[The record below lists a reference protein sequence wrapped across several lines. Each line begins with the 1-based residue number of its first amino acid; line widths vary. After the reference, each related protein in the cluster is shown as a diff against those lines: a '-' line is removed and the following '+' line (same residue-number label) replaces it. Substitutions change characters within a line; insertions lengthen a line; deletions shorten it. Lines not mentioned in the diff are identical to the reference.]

1 MNEECYYTILFCL
14 DNGHVWRIIYV
25 WLFNNKPTKSFVMR
39 DRLMKKTLLS
49 DKESKSNQNNFINA
63 EIISS
68 LDKNIE
74 FIKKK
79 LGNAPDLVIRKIQKE
94 NYPTLALV
102 YLSEL
107 SDKTDINDNILKPLL
122 REEFKFEMELVIPIG
137 NISKVQY
144 LSQIQESLL
153 EGNAILLIN
162 EFTTAYKLEIKGGP
176 NRDPSDSKNEISIKG
191 THQGFVEAATKN
203 IALIRNYLPTA
214 KLTVTTTEVGEE
226 GKTKIYVLF
235 LAEKAELQITEE
247 VQHRLN
253 DIMVSSI
260 VNTGDLIKHIEDNPY
275 SPFPQLLL
283 TERPDTAVSHLLEG
297 KFVIVVD
304 HSPNVLIGPTNFLSF
319 FKNIDDCSTRWTINF
334 FIQILRIIA
343 FFLALILP
351 ATYIALISFNF
362 SLIPVPLFLSI
373 AESRENVPFSA
384 IVEAMIMEIT
394 LEMMREAALRLPA
407 PIGQTMGIV
416 GGIIIGQAAVQAGIV
431 SNIMIIIV
439 SVTAIA
445 SFTVPN
451 YDMSLAVRYLRF
463 PMMLLATWFGIV
475 GLIIGLM
482 TLLAHVLSI
491 RSIGTPYGGS
501 FLPFQLNK
509 FKQFFLKFKNE
520 TKGDI

>member
-1 MNEECYYTILFCL
+1 
-14 DNGHVWRIIYV
+14 
-25 WLFNNKPTKSFVMR
+25 
-39 DRLMKKTLLS
+39 MKKNLLP
-49 DKESKSNQNNFINA
+49 DKEPKSNQKDYINVH
-63 EIISS
+63 INSS
-68 LDKNIE
+68 MDKNIE
-74 FIKKK
+74 FIKKQ
-79 LGNAPDLVIRKIQKE
+79 LGDAPDLVIRRIQKE
-94 NYPTLALV
+94 NHRYLALV

-107 SDKTDINDNILKPLL
+107 TDKGDINDNILKPLL
-122 REEFKFEMELVIPIG
+122 RESYESELDLIIPLG
-137 NISKVQY
+137 NISKIQY
-144 LSQIQESLL
+144 LSHIQDSLL
-153 EGNAILLIN
+153 EGNAILLVN
-162 EFTTAYKLEIKGGP
+162 NSPTAYKFEIKGIP
-176 NRDPSDSKNEISIKG
+176 SREPSDSKNEISIKG
-191 THQGFVEAATKN
+191 SHQGFVEIATKN
-203 IALIRNYLPTA
+203 IALIRSYLPTS
-214 KLTVTTTEVGEE
+214 KLNVEFVEVGEV

-235 LAEKAELQITEE
+235 LIGTINFEIITEI
-247 VQHRLN
+247 QSRLN
-253 DIMVSSI
+253 NIKVNSI
-260 VNTGDLIKHIEDNPY
+260 VNTGEVVKYIEDNPH
-275 SPFPQLLL
+275 SPFPQFLL

-319 FKNIDDCSTRWTINF
+319 FRNIDDHSTKWMINF
-334 FIQILRIIA
+334 ILQLLRIVA
-343 FFLALILP
+343 FFLALVLP

-439 SVTAIA
+439 SITAIA

-475 GLIIGLM
+475 GIIIGIM
-482 TLLAHVLSI
+482 TLLAHILSV
-491 RSIGTPYGGS
+491 RSIGIPYGES
-501 FLPFQLNK
+501 FLPIK
-509 FKQFFLKFKNE
+509 ISKLKYCILKYIAGI
-520 TKGDI
+520 KGEK

>member
-1 MNEECYYTILFCL
+1 MEKN
-14 DNGHVWRIIYV
+14 
-25 WLFNNKPTKSFVMR
+25 SF
-39 DRLMKKTLLS
+39 S
-49 DKESKSNQNNFINA
+49 SKESNWGNCMNI
-63 EIISS
+63 EIIAS
-68 LDKNIE
+68 LDENIE
-74 FIKKK
+74 FIKKS
-79 LGNAPDLVIRKIQKE
+79 LGNAPDLVIRRIQKE
-94 NYPTLALV
+94 NYQTVALV

-107 SDKTDINDNILKPLL
+107 TDKKDITDSILKPLL
-122 REEFKFEMELVIPIG
+122 KEEFTPEIELIIPIG
-137 NISKVQY
+137 NISKVQF
-144 LSQIQESLL
+144 LDQIQESLL
-153 EGNAILLIN
+153 EGNAILLVN
-162 EFTTAYKLEIKGGP
+162 EYIEAYKFEIKGGP
-176 NRDPSDSKNEISIKG
+176 NREPSDSKNEISIKG
-191 THQGFVEAATKN
+191 THQGFVEAAGKN
-203 IALIRNYLPTA
+203 IAIVRNYLPTA
-214 KLTVTTTEVGEE
+214 KLTVTSTEIGEE
-226 GKTKIYVLF
+226 GKTKIHLLF
-235 LAEKAELQITEE
+235 LMEKADFQITEE
-247 VQHRLN
+247 IRGRLEN
-253 DIMVSSI
+253 IKVDSI
-260 VNTGDLIKHIEDNPY
+260 VNTGELIKHIEDNPY

-283 TERPDTAVSHLLEG
+283 TERPDTAVSYLLEG

-319 FKNIDDCSTRWTINF
+319 FRNIDDSSTRWMINF
-334 FIQILRIIA
+334 ILQILRIVA

-351 ATYIALISFNF
+351 ATYIALISFNY

-463 PMMLLATWFGIV
+463 PMMLLATWFGFVGIV
-475 GLIIGLM
+475 IGLM
-482 TLLAHVLSI
+482 ILLAHILSI
-491 RSIGTPYGGS
+491 CSMGTPYGVS
-501 FLPFQLNK
+501 FFPLQICK
-509 FKQFFLKFKNE
+509 LKNFILKYKNE

>member
-1 MNEECYYTILFCL
+1 MEKISCS
-14 DNGHVWRIIYV
+14 G
-25 WLFNNKPTKSFVMR
+25 
-39 DRLMKKTLLS
+39 
-49 DKESKSNQNNFINA
+49 KESNQKNFMNT
-63 EIISS
+63 EIIAS

-74 FIKKK
+74 FIKKYM
-79 LGNAPDLVIRKIQKE
+79 GDAPDLVIRRIQKG
-94 NYPTLALV
+94 NYHTLALV

-107 SDKTDINDNILKPLL
+107 TDKKDINDSILKPLL
-122 REEFKFEMELVIPIG
+122 REEFTNEIELIIPIG
-137 NISKVQY
+137 NISRVLY
-144 LSQIQESLL
+144 LNQIQESLL
-153 EGNAILLIN
+153 EGNAILLVN
-162 EFTTAYKLEIKGGP
+162 EYTVAYKFEIKGGP
-176 NRDPSDSKNEISIKG
+176 NRQPSDSKNEISIKG
-191 THQGFVEAATKN
+191 THQGFVEAAGKN

-214 KLTVTTTEVGEE
+214 KLTVTSTEIGEE
-226 GKTKIYVLF
+226 GKTKIHVLF
-235 LAEKAELQITEE
+235 LMEKADFQIIAEA
-247 VQHRLN
+247 QGRLEN
-253 DIMVSSI
+253 IKVNSI
-260 VNTGDLIKHIEDNPY
+260 VNTGELVKHIEDNPY

-283 TERPDTAVSHLLEG
+283 TERPDTAVSSLLDG

-319 FKNIDDCSTRWTINF
+319 FRNIDDCSTRWMINF
-334 FIQILRIIA
+334 FLQILRIVA

-351 ATYIALISFNF
+351 ATYIALISFNY

-463 PMMLLATWFGIV
+463 PMMLLATWFGFV
-475 GLIIGLM
+475 GIIIGLM
-482 TLLAHVLSI
+482 ILLAHILSI
-491 RSIGTPYGGS
+491 RSIGTPYGVS
-501 FLPFQLNK
+501 FFPLEIYK
-509 FKQFFLKFKNE
+509 FKNFILKYKNE

>member
-1 MNEECYYTILFCL
+1 MEKI
-14 DNGHVWRIIYV
+14 
-25 WLFNNKPTKSFVMR
+25 SF
-39 DRLMKKTLLS
+39 S
-49 DKESKSNQNNFINA
+49 DKKSNHNNCINT
-63 EIISS
+63 EINDS
-68 LDKNIE
+68 LDKNIQ
-74 FIKKK
+74 FIKKN
-79 LGNAPDLVIRKIQKE
+79 LGDAPDLVIRRIQKE
-94 NYPTLALV
+94 NYHTLALV

-107 SDKTDINDNILKPLL
+107 ADKKDINDSILKPLL
-122 REEFKFEMELVIPIG
+122 REEFTSEIELIIPIG
-137 NISKVQY
+137 NISRVLY
-144 LSQIQESLL
+144 LNQIQESLL
-153 EGNAILLIN
+153 EGNAILLVN
-162 EFTTAYKLEIKGGP
+162 EYTVAYELEIKGGS
-176 NRDPSDSKNEISIKG
+176 NREPSDSKNEISIKG
-191 THQGFVEAATKN
+191 THQGFVEAAGKN

-214 KLTVTTTEVGEE
+214 KLTVTSTEIGEE
-226 GKTKIYVLF
+226 VKTKIHVLC
-235 LAEKAELQITEE
+235 LMEKVDFQLVEKIQD
-247 VQHRLN
+247 RLKN
-253 DIMVSSI
+253 IKVNSI
-260 VNTGDLIKHIEDNPY
+260 VNTGELIKHIEDNPY

-283 TERPDTAVSHLLEG
+283 TERPDTAVSSLLEG

-304 HSPNVLIGPTNFLSF
+304 HSPNVLIGPTNFISF
-319 FKNIDDCSTRWTINF
+319 FRNIDDSSARWMINF
-334 FIQILRIIA
+334 IIQILRIIA

-351 ATYIALISFNF
+351 ATYIALISFNY

-463 PMMLLATWFGIV
+463 PMMLFATWFGFV
-475 GLIIGLM
+475 GITIGLM
-482 TLLAHVLSI
+482 ILLAHILSI
-491 RSIGTPYGGS
+491 RSIGTPYGVS
-501 FLPFQLNK
+501 FFPLQIYK
-509 FKQFFLKFKNE
+509 FKKFILKYKNE

>member
-1 MNEECYYTILFCL
+1 
-14 DNGHVWRIIYV
+14 
-25 WLFNNKPTKSFVMR
+25 
-39 DRLMKKTLLS
+39 MKTFLLP
-49 DKESKSNQNNFINA
+49 DKEPETNQKNYNSVQIN
-63 EIISS
+63 SS
-68 LDKNIE
+68 LDKSLE
-74 FIKKK
+74 FIKYQ
-79 LGNAPDLVIRKIQKE
+79 LGDAPDLVIRRIQKE
-94 NYPTLALV
+94 NDQTLALV

-107 SDKTDINDNILKPLL
+107 TDKKDVNDNILKPLL
-122 REEFKFEMELVIPIG
+122 REDFKAELELIIPLG

-144 LSQIQESLL
+144 LSQLQESLL
-153 EGNAILLIN
+153 GGNAILLVNKFPI
-162 EFTTAYKLEIKGGP
+162 AYKLEIKGGP
-176 NRDPSDSKNEISIKG
+176 NREPSDSKNEISIKG

-214 KLTVTTTEVGEE
+214 KLNVKSTEVGEE

-235 LAEKAELQITEE
+235 LIEKVDFEIIEE
-247 VQHRLN
+247 IQNRLN
-253 DIMVSSI
+253 NIKVNSI
-260 VNTGDLIKHIEDNPY
+260 VNTGELVKHIEDNPY

-319 FKNIDDCSTRWTINF
+319 FRNIDDRSTRWMINF
-334 FIQILRIIA
+334 VLQILRIVA
-343 FFLALILP
+343 FFLALVLP
-351 ATYIALISFNF
+351 AAYIALISFNF

-439 SVTAIA
+439 SITAIA

-463 PMMLLATWFGIV
+463 PMMLLATWFGVVGIIV
-475 GLIIGLM
+475 GLM
-482 TLLAHVLSI
+482 TLLAHMLSI
-491 RSIGTPYGGS
+491 RSIGTPYGVS
-501 FLPFQLNK
+501 FLPMNISK
-509 FKQFFLKFKNE
+509 LKYFILKYKNRA
-520 TKGDI
+520 KGDI

>member
-1 MNEECYYTILFCL
+1 MEKI
-14 DNGHVWRIIYV
+14 
-25 WLFNNKPTKSFVMR
+25 P
-39 DRLMKKTLLS
+39 LS
-49 DKESKSNQNNFINA
+49 DKESNHNNCIDA
-63 EIISS
+63 EITAS

-74 FIKKK
+74 FIKKS
-79 LGNAPDLVIRKIQKE
+79 LGNAPDLVIRRIQKE
-94 NYPTLALV
+94 NYQTVALM

-107 SDKTDINDNILKPLL
+107 TDKKDINDSILKPLL
-122 REEFKFEMELVIPIG
+122 KEEFTPEIERIIPIG
-137 NISKVQY
+137 NISRVQF
-144 LSQIQESLL
+144 LDQIQESLL
-153 EGNAILLIN
+153 EGNAILLVN
-162 EFTTAYKLEIKGGP
+162 EYIEAYKFEIKGGP
-176 NRDPSDSKNEISIKG
+176 NREPSDSKNEISIKG
-191 THQGFVEAATKN
+191 THQGFVEAAGKN

-214 KLTVTTTEVGEE
+214 KLTIISTEIGEE
-226 GKTKIYVLF
+226 GKTKIHVLY
-235 LAEKAELQITEE
+235 LMEKTDFQITEE
-247 VQHRLN
+247 IQYRLEN
-253 DIMVSSI
+253 IKVNSI
-260 VNTGDLIKHIEDNPY
+260 VNTGELVKHIEDNPY

-283 TERPDTAVSHLLEG
+283 TERPDTAVSSLLEG

-319 FKNIDDCSTRWTINF
+319 FRNIDDSSTRWMINF
-334 FIQILRIIA
+334 ILQILRIVA

-351 ATYIALISFNF
+351 ATYIALISFNY

-463 PMMLLATWFGIV
+463 PMMLLATWFGFV
-475 GLIIGLM
+475 GIIIGLM
-482 TLLAHVLSI
+482 ILLAHILSI
-491 RSIGTPYGGS
+491 RSMGIPYGVS
-501 FLPFQLNK
+501 FFPLQIYK
-509 FKQFFLKFKNE
+509 LKNFILKYKNE

>member
-1 MNEECYYTILFCL
+1 MEKN
-14 DNGHVWRIIYV
+14 
-25 WLFNNKPTKSFVMR
+25 SF
-39 DRLMKKTLLS
+39 S
-49 DKESKSNQNNFINA
+49 SKESNQKKCMNI
-63 EIISS
+63 EITAS

-74 FIKKK
+74 FIKES
-79 LGNAPDLVIRKIQKE
+79 LGNAPDLVIRRIQKE
-94 NYPTLALV
+94 NYQTVALV

-107 SDKTDINDNILKPLL
+107 TDKKDINDSILKPLL
-122 REEFKFEMELVIPIG
+122 KEEFTPEIELIIPIG
-137 NISKVQY
+137 NISRVQF
-144 LSQIQESLL
+144 LDQIQESLL
-153 EGNAILLIN
+153 GGNAILFVNDYI
-162 EFTTAYKLEIKGGP
+162 EAYKFEIKGGP
-176 NRDPSDSKNEISIKG
+176 NREPSDSKNEISIKG
-191 THQGFVEAATKN
+191 THQGFVEAAGKN
-203 IALIRNYLPTA
+203 IALVRNYLPTA
-214 KLTVTTTEVGEE
+214 KLTVTSTEIGEE
-226 GKTKIYVLF
+226 GKTKIHLLF
-235 LAEKAELQITEE
+235 LKEKADFQITEE
-247 VQHRLN
+247 IRDRLEN
-253 DIMVSSI
+253 IKVNSI
-260 VNTGDLIKHIEDNPY
+260 VNTGELVKHIEDNPY

-283 TERPDTAVSHLLEG
+283 TERPDTAVSSLLEG

-319 FKNIDDCSTRWTINF
+319 FRNIDDSSTRWMINF
-334 FIQILRIIA
+334 ILQILRIVA

-351 ATYIALISFNF
+351 ATYIALISFNY

-463 PMMLLATWFGIV
+463 PMMLLATWFGFVGIV
-475 GLIIGLM
+475 IGLM
-482 TLLAHVLSI
+482 ILLAHILSI
-491 RSIGTPYGGS
+491 RSMGTPYGVS
-501 FLPFQLNK
+501 FFPLQICK
-509 FKQFFLKFKNE
+509 LKNFILKYKNE

>member
-1 MNEECYYTILFCL
+1 MS
-14 DNGHVWRIIYV
+14 V
-25 WLFNNKPTKSFVMR
+25 
-39 DRLMKKTLLS
+39 
-49 DKESKSNQNNFINA
+49 QINP
-63 EIISS
+63 S

-74 FIKKK
+74 LIKCQF
-79 LGNAPDLVIRKIQKE
+79 GDAPDLVIRRIQKE
-94 NYPTLALV
+94 NNQFLALV

-107 SDKTDINDNILKPLL
+107 TDKKDINDNILKPLL
-122 REEFKFEMELVIPIG
+122 RQDFKSELDLIIPLG
-137 NISKVQY
+137 NISKVQH
-144 LSQIQESLL
+144 LNAIQDSLL
-153 EGNAILLIN
+153 EGNAILLVN
-162 EFTTAYKLEIKGGP
+162 KSSAAYKLEIKGVP
-176 NRDPSDSKNEISIKG
+176 SREPSDSKNEISIKG
-191 THQGFVEAATKN
+191 THQGFVEVATKN

-214 KLTVTTTEVGEE
+214 KLNVKFVEVGEE

-235 LAEKAELQITEE
+235 LIGKIDFQITEE
-247 VQHRLN
+247 IQSRLN
-253 DIMVSSI
+253 NIKANSI
-260 VNTGDLIKHIEDNPY
+260 VNAGELVKYIEDNPY
-275 SPFPQLLL
+275 SPFPQFLL
-283 TERPDTAVSHLLEG
+283 TERPDTAVAHLLEG

-319 FKNIDDCSTRWTINF
+319 FRNIDDRSTKWMINF
-334 FIQILRIIA
+334 ILQLLRIVA
-343 FFLALILP
+343 FFLALVLP

-439 SVTAIA
+439 SITAIA

-475 GLIIGLM
+475 GIIIGLM
-482 TLLAHVLSI
+482 TLLVHILSV
-491 RSIGTPYGGS
+491 RSVGTPMGFHFYR
-501 FLPFQLNK
+501 
-509 FKQFFLKFKNE
+509 
-520 TKGDI
+520 

>member
-1 MNEECYYTILFCL
+1 MEKN
-14 DNGHVWRIIYV
+14 
-25 WLFNNKPTKSFVMR
+25 SF
-39 DRLMKKTLLS
+39 S
-49 DKESKSNQNNFINA
+49 SKESNEKNCMNI
-63 EIISS
+63 EIIAS
-68 LDKNIE
+68 LDENIE
-74 FIKKK
+74 FIKKS
-79 LGNAPDLVIRKIQKE
+79 LGNAPDLVIRRIQKE
-94 NYPTLALV
+94 NYQTVALM

-107 SDKTDINDNILKPLL
+107 TDKKDINDSILKPLL
-122 REEFKFEMELVIPIG
+122 KEEFTPEIERIIPIG
-137 NISKVQY
+137 NISRVQF
-144 LSQIQESLL
+144 LDQIQESLL
-153 EGNAILLIN
+153 EGNAILLVN
-162 EFTTAYKLEIKGGP
+162 EYIEAYKFEIKGGP
-176 NRDPSDSKNEISIKG
+176 NREPSDSKNEISIKG
-191 THQGFVEAATKN
+191 THQGFVEAAGKN

-214 KLTVTTTEVGEE
+214 KLTIISTEIGEE
-226 GKTKIYVLF
+226 GKTKIHVLY
-235 LAEKAELQITEE
+235 LMEKTDFQITEE
-247 VQHRLN
+247 IQYRLEN
-253 DIMVSSI
+253 IKVNSI
-260 VNTGDLIKHIEDNPY
+260 VNTGELVKHIEDNPY

-283 TERPDTAVSHLLEG
+283 TERPDTAVSSLLEG

-319 FKNIDDCSTRWTINF
+319 FRNIDDSSTRWMINF
-334 FIQILRIIA
+334 ILQILRIVA

-351 ATYIALISFNF
+351 ATYIALISFNY

-463 PMMLLATWFGIV
+463 PMMLLATWFGFV
-475 GLIIGLM
+475 GIIIGLM
-482 TLLAHVLSI
+482 ILLAHILSI
-491 RSIGTPYGGS
+491 RSMGIPYGVS
-501 FLPFQLNK
+501 FFPLQIYK
-509 FKQFFLKFKNE
+509 LKNFILKYKNE

>member
-1 MNEECYYTILFCL
+1 
-14 DNGHVWRIIYV
+14 
-25 WLFNNKPTKSFVMR
+25 
-39 DRLMKKTLLS
+39 MKKKKTVFPE
-49 DKESKSNQNNFINA
+49 KGYRTNQNNFING
-63 EIISS
+63 EITPS
-68 LDKNIE
+68 LDKNIN
-74 FIKKK
+74 FIKT
-79 LGNAPDLVIRKIQKE
+79 LFGDAPDLVIRRIQKE
-94 NYPTLALV
+94 NNHTLALM

-107 SDKTDINDNILKPLL
+107 VDETDINENILKPLL
-122 REEFKFEMELVIPIG
+122 SENYKSEMELIIPIG
-137 NISKVQY
+137 NISKLQY
-144 LSQIQESLL
+144 LNGIQESLL
-153 EGNAILLIN
+153 EGNATLLLDHST
-162 EFTTAYKLEIKGGP
+162 FAYKLQIKGGL
-176 NRDPSDSKNEISIKG
+176 NREPSDSKNEISIKG

-203 IALIRNYLPTA
+203 IALMRNYLPTT
-214 KLTVTTTEVGEE
+214 KLNVKLLEIGEE
-226 GKTKIYVLF
+226 GKTKIFVLF
-235 LAEKAELQITEE
+235 LTEKADPHIAAELQN
-247 VQHRLN
+247 RLN
-253 DIMVSSI
+253 NIKVNSI
-260 VNTGDLIKHIEDNPY
+260 VNTGELIKHIEDNPY

-319 FKNIDDCSTRWTINF
+319 FRNIDDCSTRWMIH
-334 FIQILRIIA
+334 FILQILRIGA
-343 FFLALILP
+343 FFLALVLP
-351 ATYIALISFNF
+351 AIYIALISYNF
-362 SLIPVPLFLSI
+362 SLIPVPLFLSV

-475 GLIIGLM
+475 GIIIGLM
-482 TLLAHVLSI
+482 ILLAHMLSI
-491 RSIGTPYGGS
+491 RSIGIPYGVS
-501 FLPFQLNK
+501 FLPLEIYK
-509 FKQFFLKFKNE
+509 LKHFILKYKNG